1 MKGLTQEKLDELI
14 KALVDCEPFP
24 VWHGVRCGIADPKI
38 KAWLLME
45 IRRRKMPED
54 EAQRAMLHLT
64 GQGLAMQSFLM
75 ARKEQAR
82 KGGKA

>member
-24 VWHGVRCGIADPKI
+24 VWHGVRCGIADPQI
-38 KAWLLME
+38 KAQLMVKL
-45 IRRRKMPED
+45 RMLPKD
-54 EAQRAMLHLT
+54 VGLRATLHLT

-75 ARKEQAR
+75 AREEQAR